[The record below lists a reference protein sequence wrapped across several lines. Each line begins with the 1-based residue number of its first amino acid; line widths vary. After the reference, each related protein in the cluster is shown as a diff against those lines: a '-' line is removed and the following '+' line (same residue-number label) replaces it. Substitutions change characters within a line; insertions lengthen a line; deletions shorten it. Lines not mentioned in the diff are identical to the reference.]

1 MVWEFP
7 AVSQSRK
14 EFWGEPQ
21 YTRFG
26 MWLFTLFFGFFG
38 LHHLMLRSPQTAL
51 MCCLVNIFTFGYWYF
66 YDLIQLSSK
75 EYGGLGDDGL
85 NAYGL
90 GSPWGPL
97 GIAQGMWIQPP
108 SLPKPPPGQPQQPQQ
123 QQPHQQPQQPQQGGS
138 KEPAKPKDATAK
150 PKGAMAEA
158 SGNFA
163 LHFFGLLF
171 DWMSST
177 RPVIPKV
184 MDSNTKDPWLF
195 LLYGLTIWTG
205 IFPALF
211 AGDTMNA
218 FFRLT
223 LILLFPILICIIIY
237 DVFMLLVFPASTIF
251 HGMDRPFPYSIFNYI
266 DLNGHS
272 GRVTCTRENPID
284 PDAMKDLLKTYV
296 SLFQEGAALAESGL
310 AYVPAA
316 APGALVQQGKEVLNL
331 YVQKMKHDMAMQNT
345 QQGQATNQPTNQQK
359 PLPIQSG
366 GGSLAPF
373 AGLVTAAVIG
383 GGLFLAASRS
393 YVEGKDDPPP
403 NTGTF

>member
-108 SLPKPPPGQPQQPQQ
+108 SLPKHPGQPQPQQ
-123 QQPHQQPQQPQQGGS
+123 AQQPPQQGGS
-138 KEPAKPKDATAK
+138 KEPVK

-184 MDSNTKDPWLF
+184 IDSDTKDPWLF

-237 DVFMLLVFPASTIF
+237 DVFMLLVFPASAIF

-272 GRVTCTRENPID
+272 GRITCTKDNPVN

-316 APGALVQQGKEVLNL
+316 APGALVQQGKEVLDV
-331 YVQKMKHDMAMQNT
+331 YVQKMKHDMAMQNA
-345 QQGQATNQPTNQQK
+345 QQGQPTNQSQQGQQK

-403 NTGTF
+403 NTGTV

>member
-38 LHHLMLRSPQTAL
+38 IHHLILRSPQTAL

-97 GIAQGMWIQPP
+97 GVAQGMWIQPP
-108 SLPKPPPGQPQQPQQ
+108 SLPKPQQPPSQQ
-123 QQPHQQPQQPQQGGS
+123 GGGS
-138 KEPAKPKDATAK
+138 KEPAKPR
-150 PKGAMAEA
+150 GAMAEA

-163 LHFFGLLF
+163 LHFFGLFF
-171 DWMSST
+171 DWISST

-184 MDSNTKDPWLF
+184 IDSDSKDPWLF
-195 LLYGLTIWTG
+195 LLYSLTIWTG

-211 AGDTMNA
+211 AGDTINA

-223 LILLFPILICIIIY
+223 LILLLPILICIIIY
-237 DVFMLLVFPASTIF
+237 DIFLFLVFPADAVF

-272 GRVTCTRENPID
+272 GRITCTKENPVD

-316 APGALVQQGKEVLNL
+316 APGALVQQGKEVLDV
-331 YVQKMKHDMAMQNT
+331 YVQKMKHDMAMQNAQ
-345 QQGQATNQPTNQQK
+345 QQGQSQPTNQQK
-359 PLPIQSG
+359 PLPIQSGG

-393 YVEGKDDPPP
+393 YVDGKDDPPP

>member
-26 MWLFTLFFGFFG
+26 MWLFTLFFGFWG
-38 LHHLMLRSPQTAL
+38 VHHLMLRSPQTAL

-90 GSPWGPL
+90 ASPWGPL

-108 SLPKPPPGQPQQPQQ
+108 SLPPQQQQQQPQQ
-123 QQPHQQPQQPQQGGS
+123 QRGGS
-138 KEPAKPKDATAK
+138 KEPTK

-171 DWMSST
+171 DWISST

-184 MDSNTKDPWLF
+184 MDSDSKDPWLF

-211 AGDTMNA
+211 AGDTINA

-223 LILLFPILICIIIY
+223 LILLLPILICIIIY
-237 DVFMLLVFPASTIF
+237 DIFMFLVFPASTLF
-251 HGMDRPFPYSIFNYI
+251 HGIDRPFPYSIFNYI

-272 GRVTCTRENPID
+272 GRVTCTKENPVN

-316 APGALVQQGKEVLNL
+316 APGALVQQGKEVLDV
-331 YVQKMKHDMAMQNT
+331 YVQKMKHDMAMENA
-345 QQGQATNQPTNQQK
+345 QQGKPQATNQQK
-359 PLPIQSG
+359 PLPIQSGG

-393 YVEGKDDPPP
+393 YVDGKDDPPP